1 MSLTLGVTL
10 YSMTNEWLSGRY
22 TLPELV
28 DEVGRRGLGPGVEV
42 IGFQSLRGFPDNVD
56 VAELRGLRDAID
68 RNGLTPTSLASNADV
83 ARRAG
88 AWMDT
93 DESVAY
99 MRPQIELAATLGFPV
114 VRTQIGLTPEVLER
128 LEPIAAKAGVRLGM
142 EVHAPE
148 GPNTPKVVATRE
160 AYDRIDSEYLGFIPD
175 FSACMR
181 AIPRGM
187 LDKLRRGGLSERG
200 IDALV
205 RAWQSP
211 GPPFRRYG
219 AFAEEAGALGE
230 PDLPVAQARLVFTM
244 FGRESLEDWREIL
257 PQVVHIHGKFY
268 DVDDDGTSPSID
280 YGRILPIFAETSRP
294 ISMSSEWEGHAYLDA
309 DEQDAFEMVARHHDM
324 CRALS
329 SQPSRP

>member
-10 YSMTNEWLSGRY
+10 YSMTNEWLAGRF

-42 IGFQSLRGFPDNVD
+42 IGFQSLRGFPARVD
-56 VAELRGLRDAID
+56 AADLRGLRAAID

-83 ARRAG
+83 ARRAD

-114 VRTQIGLTPEVLER
+114 VRTQIGLTPQVLER

-148 GPNTPKVVATRE
+148 GPKTPKVVATRQ
-160 AYDRIDSEYLGFIPD
+160 AYDRIGSEYLGFIPD

-181 AIPRGM
+181 AIPQGM
-187 LDKLRRGGLSERG
+187 LDKLRRGGMSDGG

-205 RAWQSP
+205 RAWEAP
-211 GPPFRRYG
+211 GPPFGRYG
-219 AFAEEAGALGE
+219 AFAEEARALGE
-230 PDLPVAQARLVFTM
+230 PDLPVGQARLVFTM
-244 FGRESLEDWREIL
+244 FGREDLEDWREIL
-257 PQVVHIHGKFY
+257 PQVVHVHGKFY

-280 YGRILPIFAETSRP
+280 YQRIVPIFAEAAQP
-294 ISMSSEWEGHAYLDA
+294 ITMSSEWEGHAYLDA
-309 DEQDAFEMVARHHDM
+309 DEQDAFEMVARHHAM
-324 CRALS
+324 CRRLIDME
-329 SQPSRP
+329 